1 MTHTPVC
8 HLPFG
13 GGIEGVDIM
22 KKTYMMPAL
31 QVNEVQAESMTAVSL
46 INVSADPNGEVL
58 VKQNNGWEIWYD
70 EE

>member
-1 MTHTPVC
+1 
-8 HLPFG
+8 
-13 GGIEGVDIM
+13 M

>member
-1 MTHTPVC
+1 
-8 HLPFG
+8 
-13 GGIEGVDIM
+13 M

-31 QVNEVQAESMTAVSL
+31 QVNEAQTESMTAVSL

-58 VKQNNGWEIWYD
+58 VKPYHGWEIWDD